1 MSEKNPE
8 VKPAG
13 QPDEVDEVDVE
24 HFAKEKPGDEKPRAK
39 RYRIRIDREV
49 RVVNV
54 PAMTGREILALVNMT
69 PQSHKLYELE
79 RGRPPRP
86 VGPDEV
92 VKFTRPGV
100 ERFQTIPLDPTE
112 GGHAS

>member
-1 MSEKNPE
+1 MSEKD
-8 VKPAG
+8 PAVPG
-13 QPDEVDEVDVE
+13 DLPDEVDELDVE
-24 HFAKEKPGDEKPRAK
+24 AFAKEKPGNKKPPAK

-54 PAMTGREILALVNMT
+54 PAMTGREILALVSMT
-69 PQSHKLYELE
+69 PESHKLYELE

-86 VGPDEV
+86 VGPDEWV
-92 VKFTRPGV
+92 DFTRPGV

-112 GGHAS
+112 GEHAS